1 MIENISSKD
10 AQTAGTSSQPINT
23 TTQNQ
28 TPSPAVATTD
38 KTSSTSDKGQKT
50 ESRGR
55 ESLKAPAKARHE
67 ERDVSPGTMPDG
79 SHATTSGE
87 RGEGYEPGRFNKL
100 KGVFSIGKH

>member
-1 MIENISSKD
+1 MIENTSGKS
-10 AQTAGTSSQPINT
+10 AQTAGTSSQPINAT
-23 TTQNQ
+23 AQTQ
-28 TPSPAVATTD
+28 TPSPAVAKAD
-38 KTSSTSDKGQKT
+38 KTSSTSDKGQKG

-55 ESLKAPAKARHE
+55 ESLKAPARARHE

-87 RGEGYEPGRFNKL
+87 RGEGYEPGRLSKL